1 MRILVV
7 EDDEVDFIQLK
18 RTLARAFPNGDA
30 CVTWISS
37 PSEVNLQ
44 KEIDDHD
51 ICLVDQNMG
60 AFLGVEVIRESAAQ
74 GSFTPIILLT
84 GEDNQKIDEQAAEVG
99 ASDYLVKSE
108 LTPTLLN
115 RSIRF
120 SMVQKEHTRKLAD
133 FAYVDGLTGLA
144 NRTKFD
150 QALELAINLT
160 ERASSYL
167 ALFIL
172 DLDDFKI
179 INDTYGHPAGD
190 AVLKEVAGR
199 ISTTVRKTDIVARL
213 GGDEFGVVL
222 NGYKKQSDIRLLTE
236 KMLSVFEEPVR
247 FESQL
252 FHFRCSIGI
261 ALLGPEDVERSASE
275 LIRAADG
282 ALYKA
287 KTNGKNSYEFFDN
300 QIGESLKAVAATEND
315 LARSVERGELELHFQ
330 PKVRAEKLTISG
342 SEALLRWNRRGGEP
356 IGPSQFIP
364 IAERS
369 LSILKI
375 GRWVIE
381 EACRIQ
387 RKLIDAG
394 IAPVPVAVNV
404 SPIQLQSETFVDHVL
419 ETLNRFNIEP
429 GLIEFEITETVLM
442 QQYNHIVDRIIA
454 LADIGCTWA
463 IDDFGVGYSS
473 LSLLKDIPI
482 SKIKLDK
489 SFVQQIETSDSSR
502 KICNIVALLA
512 HELDLILVAEGV
524 EHKSQ
529 FDLLTLLAK
538 DELQGFYFSH
548 PLPADEYQKL
558 LASND
563 RVELSTSRTF
573 LRQYDDSCFS

>member
-1 MRILVV
+1 MRILVI
-7 EDDEVDFIQLK
+7 EDDEVDFLQLK
-18 RTLARAFPNGDA
+18 RTLARAFPSGDVK
-30 CVTWISS
+30 VTWISN
-37 PSEVNLQ
+37 PGEVNLQ
-44 KEIDDHD
+44 QEIDDHD

-60 AFLGVEVIRESAAQ
+60 IISGVDIIGNSAVH

-84 GEDNQKIDEQAAEVG
+84 GEDRQEIDEKAAEFG
-99 ASDYLVKSE
+99 ASDYLVKGE

-120 SMVQKEHTRKLAD
+120 SMVQKEHTRKLAE

-150 QALELAINLT
+150 QGLELAIDLT
-160 ERASSYL
+160 ERANSYL

-190 AVLKEVAGR
+190 AVLKEVAHR
-199 ISTTVRKTDIVARL
+199 ISATVRKTDIVARL

-222 NGYKKQSDIRLLTE
+222 NGYRKPNDIRLLTE

-247 FESQL
+247 LKSQI

-261 ALLGPEDVERSASE
+261 ALLGPKDTERSASD

-287 KTNGKNSYEFFDN
+287 KTNGKNSYEFFDRE
-300 QIGESLKAVAATEND
+300 IGESLKAVAATESA

-330 PKVRAEKLTISG
+330 PKIKAEKFTVSG
-342 SEALLRWNRRGGEP
+342 AEALLRWNRHDGEP

-369 LSILKI
+369 LSILDI

-394 IAPVPVAVNV
+394 IPPVPVAVNV

-419 ETLNRFNIEP
+419 ETLKQFDIEP
-429 GLIEFEITETVLM
+429 ALLEFEITETVLM
-442 QQYNHIVDRIIA
+442 QQYNHIVGRIVA

-473 LSLLKDIPI
+473 LSLLKNIPI

-489 SFVQQIETSDSSR
+489 SFVQQIETSESSR

-512 HELDLILVAEGV
+512 HELDLVLVAEGV
-524 EHKSQ
+524 ERKSQ
-529 FDLLTLLAK
+529 YDMLTLLAK

-548 PLPADEYQKL
+548 PLPADDYQKL
-558 LASND
+558 L
-563 RVELSTSRTF
+563 ESR
-573 LRQYDDSCFS
+573 DDLQLDIALQKIG